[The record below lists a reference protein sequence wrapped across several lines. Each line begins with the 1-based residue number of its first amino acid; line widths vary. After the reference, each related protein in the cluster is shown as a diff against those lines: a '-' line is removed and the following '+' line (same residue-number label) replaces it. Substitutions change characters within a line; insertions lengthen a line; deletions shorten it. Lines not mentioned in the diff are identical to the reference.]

1 MELGIRGKRAVITG
15 GSKGIGRSIALALA
29 AEGVDVALCARGEE
43 ALEQVRGEVE
53 RAGVRCFVRAC
64 DVADASAFN
73 GFLDA
78 ARDALGGVDIFVSN
92 VSALGAGDSL
102 EAWQAN
108 IDLDLMGAVHGTR
121 KVLPWMAEAGGGSV
135 VLISSIAGIEAG
147 STAAPYA
154 ATKAALISLS
164 KSLAIAHAAEG
175 IRVNVVA
182 PGSIEFEGGVWDR
195 ARQHNPERYRRT
207 LDRIPEGR
215 MGRPEEVADAVAFLV
230 SERARWVNGACL
242 AVDGAQHKAIF

>member
-1 MELGIRGKRAVITG
+1 MDLGIAGKRAIITG
-15 GSKGIGRSIALALA
+15 GSKGIGRAIALALA
-29 AEGVDVALCARGEE
+29 GEGADVALCARGAE
-43 ALEQVRGEVE
+43 ALERTRADVE
-53 RAGVRCFVRAC
+53 AAGVRGFAEAC
-64 DVADASAFN
+64 DVGDAAAF
-73 GFLDA
+73 GAFLDA
-78 ARDALGGVDIFVSN
+78 ARQALGGVDIFVSN

-108 IDLDLMGAVHGTR
+108 ISLDLMGAVHGTNR
-121 KVLPWMAEAGGGSV
+121 VLPWMAEAGGGSV

-147 STAAPYA
+147 STPAPYA

-164 KSLAIAHAAEG
+164 KTLAIAHAASG

-195 ARQHNPERYRRT
+195 ARQHNPERYERT
-207 LDRIPEGR
+207 LARIPEGR

-230 SERARWVNGACL
+230 SPRARWVNGACL
-242 AVDGAQHKAIF
+242 AVDGAQHRAIF

>member
-1 MELGIRGKRAVITG
+1 MRGKRAIITG
-15 GSKGIGRSIALALA
+15 GSKGIGRAIARSLA
-29 AEGVDVALCARGEE
+29 AEGADIALCARGAQ
-43 ALEQVRGEVE
+43 ALEAAREAVAAE
-53 RAGVRCFVRAC
+53 GVRCYAATC
-64 DVADASAFN
+64 DVGDAEAY
-73 GFLDA
+73 GRFLDG

-108 IDLDLMGAVHGTR
+108 ISLDLMGAVHGTR
-121 KVLPWMAEAGGGSV
+121 RILPWMAEAGGGSM

-147 STAAPYA
+147 TTPAPYA

-164 KSLAIAHAAEG
+164 KTLAIQQATAG

-195 ARQHNPERYRRT
+195 ARQNDPERYQRT
-207 LDRIPEGR
+207 LARIPSGR
-215 MGRPEEVADAVAFLV
+215 MGRPEEVADAVTFLV
-230 SERARWVNGACL
+230 STRASWINGACL
-242 AVDGAQHKAIF
+242 VVDGAQHRAIF